1 MIIKKEDKNTYQ
13 IKIYKY
19 LDIYNID
26 ILQSTIKDIIKK
38 IKKKYHLRKEVVID
52 IYPSNYETIIIL
64 KDYNKL
70 LNTINITDVKIN
82 IHTSTTFLYEIDY
95 PLIKDIKGTI
105 YYYNNKFY
113 LKINNIT
120 KDNYLYLSENSK
132 LIYNDTEKIL
142 EEGLKIN
149 I

>member
-19 LDIYNID
+19 LDVYNID

-38 IKKKYHLRKEVVID
+38 IKKKYYLRKEIVLD
-52 IYPSNYETIIIL
+52 IYPSDYETIIIL
-64 KDYNKL
+64 RDYNKL
-70 LNTINITDVKIN
+70 INTLNITDVKMN
-82 IHTSTTFLYEIDY
+82 IHTNTARLYEIDY
-95 PLIKDIKGTI
+95 HFIKDIKGTT

-113 LKINNIT
+113 LKIENIT
-120 KDNYLYLSENSK
+120 KEDYLYLSENSK
-132 LIYNDTEKIL
+132 RIYTDTEKIL
-142 EEGLKIN
+142 EEGIKIN

>member
-113 LKINNIT
+113 LKINDIA

>member
-1 MIIKKEDKNTYQ
+1 MIIKKEDKNTYK

-113 LKINNIT
+113 LKINDIA